1 MSIEKKF
8 FGKTKNG
15 TDVYMYTL
23 KNINGME
30 AEIINYGGI
39 LVSLRVPDRNKKLCD
54 VVLGYDNFE
63 SYEKDKNHFGAIIGR
78 HANRI
83 GGAEFE
89 IKGIKYNVAKNEG
102 QNHIH
107 GGFEGFD
114 KKIWEGK
121 IIEKD
126 NKELLELSYLSKD
139 GEEGYPGN
147 LNVRVY
153 YSLTND
159 NAIHIH
165 YYAVSDK
172 DTVVNLTNHSY
183 FNLTG
188 DGTQSILDEKLYIN
202 AEKFTANDEH
212 SLPTG
217 EIRNVLNTP
226 LDFTK
231 LTKVGDR
238 IDNEYDQLKFGKGYD
253 HNWILNSNGDVS
265 KKAAEVVDEKSGI
278 AMETYTTMPGLQ
290 IYTANCLDGSLKGK
304 GGKTYGKRDAICLES
319 QYFPNSM
326 RHKEFP
332 SIVLTS
338 GSVYDS
344 ETIYKFNVL
353 K

>member
-1 MSIEKKF
+1 MSITKKF
-8 FGKTKNG
+8 FGKTKNN

-23 KNINGME
+23 KNSNGME
-30 AEIINYGGI
+30 ADVINFGGI
-39 LVSLRVPDRNKKLCD
+39 IVSLRVPDRTGKLCD
-54 VVLGYDNFE
+54 VVLGYDNLE

-83 GGAEFE
+83 EGAEFE
-89 IKGIKYNVAKNEG
+89 INGIKYNVAKNEG
-102 QNHIH
+102 SNHIH
-107 GGFEGFD
+107 GGVEGFD
-114 KKIWEGK
+114 KKVWSGK
-121 IIEKD
+121 AVQED
-126 NKELLELSYLSKD
+126 GKESLELSYLSAD

-153 YSLTND
+153 YSLTDD

-188 DGTQSILDEKLYIN
+188 EGSQNILDEKLMVN
-202 AEKFTANDEH
+202 ADKFTANDKC

-217 EIRNVLNTP
+217 EIRSVADTP
-226 LDFTK
+226 LDFKKFTK
-231 LTKVGDR
+231 IGER
-238 IDNEYDQLKFGKGYD
+238 ISSNYDQIVFGGGYD
-253 HNWILNSNGDVS
+253 HNWILNSARDIS

-278 AMETYTTMPGLQ
+278 GMETYTTMPGLQ
-290 IYTANCLDGSLKGK
+290 IYTANFLDGTMSGK
-304 GGKTYGKRDAICLES
+304 GGITYESRDAICLES
-319 QYFPNSM
+319 QYFPNAM
-326 RHKEFP
+326 KHKNFP
-332 SIVLTS
+332 SPVLRA

-344 ETIYKFNVL
+344 ETVYKFNVL